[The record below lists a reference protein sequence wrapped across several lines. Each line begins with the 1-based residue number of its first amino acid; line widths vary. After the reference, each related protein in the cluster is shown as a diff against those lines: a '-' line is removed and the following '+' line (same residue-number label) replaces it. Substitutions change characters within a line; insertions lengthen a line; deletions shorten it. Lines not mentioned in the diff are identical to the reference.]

1 MLTKMLR
8 RSIFLLL
15 IGTLAFVTVAAQ
27 KKPAWKKYRSVEGRF
42 SVNIPCQ
49 PEIKSE
55 DIDNGHGTSKQIY
68 QTCGNDDGYYL
79 VSYIDLLSVSDGNS
93 SLNQFRDGI
102 IKGAG
107 GSLVSE
113 NSISMGSHPGRDLV
127 LTGRSGA
134 GVLNYN
140 LHLYLV
146 GKRLY
151 CVGVVSPTD
160 KYNLPLIEKFLS
172 SFALDK

>member
-1 MLTKMLR
+1 MCTNMFR
-8 RSIFLLL
+8 RTIFLLL

-42 SVNIPCQ
+42 SVIIPCQ
-49 PEIKSE
+49 PDIKTE
-55 DIDNGHGTSKQIY
+55 DLDNGHGTSKQIY

-79 VSYIDLLSVSDGNS
+79 VSYIDLDVAKGDA
-93 SLNQFRDGI
+93 SLNEYRDGI
-102 IKGAG
+102 VKGANA
-107 GSLVSE
+107 SVVAE
-113 NSISMGSHPGRDLV
+113 NSISMGSVPGRDLV
-127 LTGRSGA
+127 LVGRSAA

-151 CVGVVSPTD
+151 CVGTVTPTD
-160 KYNLPLIEKFLS
+160 KYDLPMINKFLS
-172 SFALDK
+172 SFALEK